1 MRRAILILGIG
12 LVGLGVV
19 PRLAHAGNYI
29 VYFQG
34 RGWGSWNTELANV
47 PGWTN
52 VTLAFNGSASIAG
65 TGGATTTVKNAIA
78 TYCSGGNNCVLH
90 CESAGCLRMQKAIY
104 DLRYSY
110 GNNLP
115 GLQWVMASCS
125 AAGGTHLSEIS
136 TQGLTSLIAK
146 LIGQQEKVDFDLTP
160 SAARGTWGYTQGTI
174 GVYMYHSGGNKDIC
188 KGIWPF
194 KICGNSFLSGV
205 ADGVV
210 ALDSS
215 AGYSSAG
222 TYTSGCL
229 SGKYTWHT
237 WHGYSPCGGEPRD
250 HFGMP
255 GRGDQLI
262 AIWGSGTSTDQNMSW
277 SDNVTGLP
285 GCVASNGQC
294 DTAFSD
300 QAQNYHNQ
308 VDHSP
313 VATTQQPVASATTAQ
328 TVAGSCFGKCGS
340 YGGNNCYCDSACST
354 YGDCCGD
361 FNAANCPNLNAQ

>member
-1 MRRAILILGIG
+1 MMMVLGIG
-12 LVGLGVV
+12 FVALGAM
-19 PRLAHAGNYI
+19 PRLAHAGWYI
-29 VYFQG
+29 VYIQG
-34 RGWGSWNTELANV
+34 RGWGSWNTEVANV

-52 VTLAFNGSASIAG
+52 VTLSFNGSASIAG
-65 TGGATTTVKNAIA
+65 SGGATTTVKNAIA
-78 TYCSGGNNCVLH
+78 TYCSGGNYCVLH

-125 AAGGTHLSEIS
+125 AAGGTHLAEVS
-136 TQGLTSLIAK
+136 TQGFTSLIAK
-146 LIGQQEKVDFDLTP
+146 LLGQQEKVDFDLTP

-174 GVYMYHSGGNKDIC
+174 GAYMYHSGGNKDIC

-194 KICGNSFLSGV
+194 KFCGNSYISGV

-210 ALDSS
+210 GLDSS

-222 TYTSGCL
+222 SYTSGCL
-229 SGKYTWHT
+229 TGKYSWHT
-237 WHGYSPCGGEPRD
+237 WHGSSPCGGENRD

-262 AIWGSGTSTDQNMSW
+262 AAWGNGAANDQNMSW
-277 SDNVTGLP
+277 SDNITGLP
-285 GCVASNGQC
+285 GCVNSNGQC

-300 QAQNYHNQ
+300 QGQNYHNK
-308 VDHSP
+308 VDHTS
-313 VATTQQPVASATTAQ
+313 VATTQAPVASGTTG
-328 TVAGSCFGKCGS
+328 TTRAGSCFGKCGS
-340 YGGNNCYCDSACST
+340 YAGNSCYCDALCVSN
-354 YGDCCGD
+354 GDCCSD
-361 FNAANCPNLNAQ
+361 YSAANCANVNAQ